1 MIIPMR
7 GLPRKLLFVVKRKR
21 TRPAGVRRHLSVGY
35 LGGIAHWE
43 CLFEQG
49 GLLVT
54 TFFQPAGS
62 LLERFLGRRR
72 SLARQRG
79 R

>member
-1 MIIPMR
+1 
-7 GLPRKLLFVVKRKR
+7 
-21 TRPAGVRRHLSVGY
+21 

-62 LLERFLGRRR
+62 LLERFL
-72 SLARQRG
+72 
-79 R
+79 

>member
-1 MIIPMR
+1 MSKQKGTGR
-7 GLPRKLLFVVKRKR
+7 LECVVI
-21 TRPAGVRRHLSVGY
+21 SVWVTW
-35 LGGIAHWE
+35 GGIAHWE

-62 LLERFLGRRR
+62 LLERFL
-72 SLARQRG
+72 
-79 R
+79 